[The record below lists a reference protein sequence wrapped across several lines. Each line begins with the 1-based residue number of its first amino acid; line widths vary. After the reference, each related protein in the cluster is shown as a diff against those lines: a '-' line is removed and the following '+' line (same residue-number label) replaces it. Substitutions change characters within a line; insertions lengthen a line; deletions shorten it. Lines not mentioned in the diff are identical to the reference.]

1 MDNTKAAAAAP
12 GTPLPTVAIDIPSAQ
27 ILADYASIL
36 QDLQFVMECCK
47 RLLTEL
53 AAPED
58 DRDPVVPQALWSA
71 ALVAY
76 ARCFGTGRRFGLAAE
91 DVRTLPLQGEVMK
104 YHQWLTDERK
114 RNISHSSK
122 PFEAA
127 RVGAVL
133 SQPEA
138 ARRQVQGI
146 AVLSISHILVD
157 ETGVRQLGGL
167 AAELAKQTAGKAQEQ
182 QDVVLADVQRLDI
195 DRLYASPPLRS
206 HDPAAEPAVEAATGT
221 ATGAAA
227 ASAGEPG

>member
-167 AAELAKQTAGKAQEQ
+167 AAELAKQTAGKAQEK

>member
-1 MDNTKAAAAAP
+1 MDNTNAAAAAT
-12 GTPLPTVAIDIPSAQ
+12 GTPLPTVAIDISSAQ

>member
-221 ATGAAA
+221 ATGTAA